1 LVSTICPSSSSVPT
15 ATISQRTASPCIGW
29 CSAADYGPSRAAQES
44 RGRARP
50 GAARHRVSAHCA
62 SPPAPRAARPP
73 ARRGDGGWR
82 GPEQARERAGRESL
96 GALLAQLAH
105 ALLARGCA
113 RLPLVLVNRIIA
125 SCALIALVSPLLL
138 WISWSRTGFF
148 IILATAAVAVGI
160 IHLLVWLYPDDPF

>member
-1 LVSTICPSSSSVPT
+1 MALAPLLCDGG
-15 ATISQRTASPCIGW
+15 R
-29 CSAADYGPSRAAQES
+29 CSNGAAQPMHDTAGS
-44 RGRARP
+44 G
-50 GAARHRVSAHCA
+50 
-62 SPPAPRAARPP
+62 
-73 ARRGDGGWR
+73 R